1 MKFGAAFA
9 LLSSFVSTALAVS
22 FIVPGAVW
30 TDTSGTKI
38 QAHGGHVIKLGY
50 SNAAGIRPNIY
61 TSTDLMN
68 WTHFG
73 IASTAV
79 SAMYRPKFVSSGG
92 KWYIWGQIN
101 REIVTLVAPGS
112 TPLSTAYTLTGSP
125 QLLPPDARSFS
136 DMGVFVDDN
145 GLNYFLSSADSNNI
159 QINNINA
166 GTPITI
172 GTRVADIC
180 EASLSHRLGG
190 SLEAPGLFKSSGGIY
205 YLIMSQKTGWRADP
219 DKVSFP
225 LLSEKLLP
233 DAHTLKVYWATAL
246 AGPWQGGTDIA
257 PEAVNTYNSQNSAE
271 LVIKG
276 TSTTSYIFLGDAW
289 DSTGSDASNYEWLPI
304 AVSDSAHTLTL
315 QNHAMWTVNPTT
327 GVVTSTGFAN
337 TTFAAADAIV
347 GGSAVVKKR
356 AVHNINSSS
365 NVTFTNVVGRGDKQ
379 WVSFQYTVSNV
390 TAGEAHVSVNGG
402 APVNLSQLNSR
413 AGHYSTV
420 PVALSLK
427 QGSNTLTFGATAADG
442 QDFEAHLEGIQVFDD
457 Y

>member
-1 MKFGAAFA
+1 MKFAPAFA

-22 FIVPGAVW
+22 YIVPGAVW

-38 QAHGGHVIKLGY
+38 AAHGGHVIKVSNTFYWLGY

-68 WTHFG
+68 WSHFG
-73 IASTAV
+73 IASTAT
-79 SAMYRPKFVSSGG
+79 SGMYRPKFVSSGG
-92 KWYIWGQIN
+92 KWYIWGQVN

-112 TPLSTAYTLTGSP
+112 SPLSTSYTLTGSP

-145 GLNYFLSSADSNNI
+145 GSNYFLSSADSNNI

-166 GTPITI
+166 GNPITI
-172 GTRVADIC
+172 GSRVADL
-180 EASLSHRLGG
+180 EG
-190 SLEAPGLFKSSGGIY
+190 SLEAPGMLKSSGGVY
-205 YLIMSQKTGWRADP
+205 YLVVSQKTGWSIGRR
-219 DKVSFP
+219 
-225 LLSEKLLP
+225 
-233 DAHTLKVYWATAL
+233 
-246 AGPWQGGTDIA
+246 PWQGGSDIA
-257 PEAVNTYNSQNSAE
+257 PESVKTYNSQNSAE

-276 TSTTSYIFLGDAW
+276 SSTTTYIFLGDVW

-304 AVSDSAHTLTL
+304 TVSDSAHTLTL
-315 QNHAMWTVNPTT
+315 QDLSMWTVNPST
-327 GVVTSTGFAN
+327 GVVTSSGFAN
-337 TTFAAADAIV
+337 TTFHAADAIV
-347 GGSAVVKKR
+347 GGSAVD
-356 AVHNINSSS
+356 SSS
-365 NVTFTNVVGRGDKQ
+365 NVTFTNVMGRGDKQ

-402 APVNLSQLNSR
+402 EPINLSDLNSR

-427 QGSNTLTFGATAADG
+427 QGANTLTFGATAADEQG
-442 QDFEAHLEGIQVFDD
+442 LSNQDFTAQLESIRVFDD

>member
-1 MKFGAAFA
+1 MKFGAAFT
-9 LLSSFVSTALAVS
+9 LFSSFVSTALAVS

-30 TDTSGTKI
+30 SDTSGAKI
-38 QAHGGHVIKLGY
+38 QAHGGHVIKVGSTFYWLGY
-50 SNAAGIRPNIY
+50 STTAGVRPNIY

-92 KWYIWGQIN
+92 KWYIWGQVN

-112 TPLSTAYTLTGSP
+112 SPLSTAYTLTGSP

-136 DMGVFVDDN
+136 DMGVFVADN
-145 GLNYFLSSADSNNI
+145 GSSYFLSSADSNNL

-166 GTPITI
+166 GNPITI
-172 GTRVADIC
+172 GSRVADI
-180 EASLSHRLGG
+180 GG
-190 SLEAPGLFKSSGGIY
+190 SLEGPGMFKSSGGVY
-205 YLIMSQKTGWRADP
+205 YLIMSQKTGYRSNP
-219 DKVSFP
+219 N
-225 LLSEKLLP
+225 
-233 DAHTLKVYWATAL
+233 KVYWAPSL
-246 AGPWQGGTDIA
+246 AGPWSGGTDIA
-257 PEAVNTYNSQNSAE
+257 PESANTYNSQNSAE

-304 AVSDSAHTLTL
+304 TVSDSAHTLTL
-315 QNHAMWTVNPTT
+315 QNLSMWTVNPNT
-327 GVVTSTGFAN
+327 GVVSSSGFSN
-337 TTFAAADAIV
+337 ITIKAADGIV
-347 GGSAVVKKR
+347 SGSAVVKKR

-365 NVTFTNVVGRGDKQ
+365 NVTFNNIIGKGDKQ
-379 WVSFQYTVSNV
+379 WVSFEYAVNNV
-390 TAGEAHVSVNGG
+390 TAGEAHVVVNGG

-420 PVALSLK
+420 PVALELQK
-427 QGSNTLTFGATAADG
+427 GVNTLTFGATG
-442 QDFEAHLEGIQVFDD
+442 HDFEAHLEGIQVFDD

>member
-1 MKFGAAFA
+1 MKIGAAFA
-9 LLSSFVSTALAVS
+9 LLSSLVSTALAVS

-30 TDTSGTKI
+30 SDTSGTKI
-38 QAHGGHVIKLGY
+38 QAHGGHVIKVGSTFYWLGY

-92 KWYIWGQIN
+92 KWYIWGQVN

-145 GLNYFLSSADSNNI
+145 GSNYFLSSADSNNF
-159 QINNINA
+159 QLNNINPT
-166 GTPITI
+166 TPITI
-172 GTRVADIC
+172 GTRVADIG
-180 EASLSHRLGG
+180 AAM
-190 SLEAPGLFKSSGGIY
+190 EAPGMFKSTGGVY
-205 YLIMSQKTGWRADP
+205 YLIMSQKTGWRPDP
-219 DKVSFP
+219 D
-225 LLSEKLLP
+225 
-233 DAHTLKVYWATAL
+233 KVYWATSL

-257 PEAVNTYNSQNSAE
+257 PESVNTYNSQNSAE

-276 TSTTSYIFLGDAW
+276 TSTTSYIYLGDAW

-304 AVSDSAHTLTL
+304 VVSDSAHTATL
-315 QNHAMWTVNPTT
+315 QNFAMWTVNPST

-337 TTFAAADAIV
+337 TTFHAADGIV
-347 GGSAVVKKR
+347 GGSAGKALYSPRVIVLRFPSIQVVNKR

-365 NVTFTNVVGRGDKQ
+365 NVTFTNVVGRGEKQ

-390 TAGEAHVSVNGG
+390 IAGEAHVSVNGG
-402 APVNLSQLNSR
+402 PAINLSELNSR
-413 AGHYSTV
+413 AG
-420 PVALSLK
+420 AL
-427 QGSNTLTFGATAADG
+427 FDGAGCAD
-442 QDFEAHLEGIQVFDD
+442 A
-457 Y
+457 

>member
-1 MKFGAAFA
+1 MKFGAAFT
-9 LLSSFVSTALAVS
+9 LFSSFVSTALAVS

-30 TDTSGTKI
+30 SDTSGAKI
-38 QAHGGHVIKLGY
+38 QAHGGHVIKVGSTFYWLGY
-50 SNAAGIRPNIY
+50 STTAGVRPNIY

-92 KWYIWGQIN
+92 KWYIWGQVN

-112 TPLSTAYTLTGSP
+112 SPLSTAYTLTGSP

-136 DMGVFVDDN
+136 DMGVFVADN
-145 GLNYFLSSADSNNI
+145 GAYRYPHTREPYPNYYRQDQATSSPVPTLTTFKSTTSMLGTQSRLAVES
-159 QINNINA
+159 QIL
-166 GTPITI
+166 
-172 GTRVADIC
+172 
-180 EASLSHRLGG
+180 ASG
-190 SLEAPGLFKSSGGIY
+190 SLEGPGMFKSSGGVY
-205 YLIMSQKTGWRADP
+205 YLIMSQKTGYRSNP
-219 DKVSFP
+219 N
-225 LLSEKLLP
+225 
-233 DAHTLKVYWATAL
+233 KVYWAPSL
-246 AGPWQGGTDIA
+246 AGPWSGGTDIA
-257 PEAVNTYNSQNSAE
+257 PESANTYNSQNSAE

-304 AVSDSAHTLTL
+304 TVSDSAHTLTL
-315 QNHAMWTVNPTT
+315 QNLSMWTVNPNT
-327 GVVTSTGFAN
+327 GVVSSSGFSN
-337 TTFAAADAIV
+337 ITIKAADGIV
-347 GGSAVVKKR
+347 SGSAVVKKR

-365 NVTFTNVVGRGDKQ
+365 NVTFNNIIGKGDKQ
-379 WVSFQYTVSNV
+379 WVSFEYAVNNV
-390 TAGEAHVSVNGG
+390 TAGEAHVVVNGG

-420 PVALSLK
+420 PVALELQK
-427 QGSNTLTFGATAADG
+427 GVNTLTFGATG
-442 QDFEAHLEGIQVFDD
+442 HDFEAHLEGIQVFDD

>member
-1 MKFGAAFA
+1 MKFGTAFA

-50 SNAAGIRPNIY
+50 SNAAGVSPNIY

-68 WTHFG
+68 WSHFG
-73 IASTAV
+73 LAAPAITG
-79 SAMYRPKFVSSGG
+79 MYRPKFVSSGG
-92 KWYIWGQIN
+92 KWYIWGQVN
-101 REIVTLVAPGS
+101 REIVTLVAPGTS
-112 TPLSTAYTLTGSP
+112 PLSTAYTQTGSP

-145 GLNYFLSSADSNNI
+145 GSSYFLSSADSNNI

-172 GTRVADIC
+172 GTRVADI
-180 EASLSHRLGG
+180 GG
-190 SLEAPGLFKSSGGIY
+190 SLEAPGMFKSAGGVY

-219 DKVSFP
+219 DKV
-225 LLSEKLLP
+225 
-233 DAHTLKVYWATAL
+233 YWATAL
-246 AGPWQGGTDIA
+246 AGPWQGDTDIA

-276 TSTTSYIFLGDAW
+276 TSATTYIFLGDAW

-304 AVSDSAHTLTL
+304 AVLDSAHTVTL
-315 QNHAMWTVNPTT
+315 QDFAMWTVNPNT
-327 GVVTSTGFAN
+327 GM
-337 TTFAAADAIV
+337 
-347 GGSAVVKKR
+347 SAVQLRNRTRLKLVKKR
-356 AVHNINSSS
+356 AVHNSMSFNSSS
-365 NVTFTNVVGRGDKQ
+365 NVTFTNVVGTGDKQ
-379 WVSFQYTVSNV
+379 WVAFQYTVSNV
-390 TAGEAHVSVNGG
+390 TAGDAHVSVNGG
-402 APVNLSQLNSR
+402 APINLSQLNSR
-413 AGHYSTV
+413 AGHFSTV

-427 QGSNTLTFGATAADG
+427 KGANTLTF
-442 QDFEAHLEGIQVFDD
+442 DFEAHLEGIQVFED

>member
-30 TDTSGTKI
+30 TDTSGAKI
-38 QAHGGHVIKLGY
+38 QAHGGHLIKVGTTFYWLGY
-50 SNAAGIRPNIY
+50 SNAAGIVPNIY

-68 WTHFG
+68 WSHFG
-73 IASTAV
+73 LATKAI
-79 SAMYRPKFVSSGG
+79 SAMYRPKFVPSGG
-92 KWYIWGQIN
+92 KWYIWGQVN

-136 DMGVFVDDN
+136 DMGVFVDDS
-145 GLNYFLSSADSNNI
+145 GSSYFMSSADSNNF
-159 QINNINA
+159 QLNNINA

-172 GTRVADIC
+172 GTRLV
-180 EASLSHRLGG
+180 RPGG
-190 SLEAPGLFKSSGGIY
+190 AFEAPGMFKSSGGVY
-205 YLIMSQKTGWRADP
+205 YLIMSQKTGWRPDP
-219 DKVSFP
+219 DKSF
-225 LLSEKLLP
+225 
-233 DAHTLKVYWATAL
+233 WASNSL

-257 PEAVNTYNSQNSAE
+257 PESVNTYNSQNSAE

-304 AVSDSAHTLTL
+304 TVSDSTHTLTL
-315 QNHAMWTVNPTT
+315 QNLAMWTVNPTT

-337 TTFAAADAIV
+337 TTINAADGIV
-347 GGSAVVKKR
+347 GGSAASIQVVKKR

-365 NVTFTNVVGRGDKQ
+365 NVTFTNVVGRGDRAKQ
-379 WVSFQYTVSNV
+379 WVSFLYTVSNV

-402 APVNLSQLNSR
+402 APVNLSALNSR
-413 AGHYSTV
+413 AGHFETV
-420 PVALSLK
+420 TVALALK
-427 QGSNTLTFGATAADG
+427 EGTNTLTFGATAKEG
-442 QDFEAHLEGIQVFDD
+442 RDFEAHLEGIQVFDD

>member
-22 FIVPGAVW
+22 LIVPGAVW

-38 QAHGGHVIKLGY
+38 QAHGGHVIKVGTTFYWLGY

-136 DMGVFVDDN
+136 DIGVFVDDN

-172 GTRVADIC
+172 GTRVADI
-180 EASLSHRLGG
+180 GG

-219 DKVSFP
+219 DKV
-225 LLSEKLLP
+225 
-233 DAHTLKVYWATAL
+233 YWATAL
-246 AGPWQGGTDIA
+246 AGPWQGGTDIV

-276 TSTTSYIFLGDAW
+276 TSMTSYIFLGDAW

-347 GGSAVVKKR
+347 GGSAIVKKR

>member
-38 QAHGGHVIKLGY
+38 LAHGGHVIKVGSTFYWLGY
-50 SNAAGIRPNIY
+50 SVAAGVQPNIY
-61 TSTDLMN
+61 SSTDLMN
-68 WTHFG
+68 WTHVG
-73 IASTAV
+73 IASKAI
-79 SAMYRPKFVSSGG
+79 SGMYRPKFVSSGG
-92 KWYIWGQIN
+92 KWYIWGQVN
-101 REIVTLVAPGS
+101 REIVTLVAPGT
-112 TPLSTAYTLTGSP
+112 TPASTAYTLTGSP

-145 GLNYFLSSADSNNI
+145 GSNYFVTSADSNNL

-172 GTRVADIC
+172 GTRVADIG
-180 EASLSHRLGG
+180 ASIEG
-190 SLEAPGLFKSSGGIY
+190 PGLFKASGVY
-205 YLIMSQKTGWRADP
+205 YLIVSSKTGYRPDP
-219 DKVSFP
+219 DKS
-225 LLSEKLLP
+225 
-233 DAHTLKVYWATAL
+233 YWATSL
-246 AGPWQGGTDIA
+246 AGPWTGTTDIA
-257 PEAVNTYNSQNSAE
+257 PESVNTYNSQNSAE
-271 LVIKG
+271 LVIQG

-289 DSTGSDASNYEWLPI
+289 DANGTDASNYEWLPI
-304 AVSDSAHTLTL
+304 SVTMSTHTLTL
-315 QNHAMWTVNPTT
+315 QNHAMWSINPTT
-327 GVVTSTGFAN
+327 GVVTSTGFVN
-337 TTFAAADAIV
+337 TTFLAADGIV

-379 WVSFQYTVSNV
+379 WVSFRYTVSNV

-402 APVNLSQLNSR
+402 PIINLSELNSR
-413 AGHYSTV
+413 AGHFLTV

-427 QGSNTLTFGATAADG
+427 DGANALTFGATAADG
-442 QDFEAHLEGIQVFDD
+442 QDFEAHLEGIQVFDK